1 MEQRL
6 EFDENGK
13 LVARING
20 AITDGKNTTFKKIE
34 GEFLV
39 SADIVNYILAQE
51 YDLAL
56 SIVAEMKKRL
66 NDNSTSVGITSRL
79 INAEDDMLK
88 LSELAKQ
95 YKEEYESVA
104 REKRKLKLDILRF
117 ERAISDFNDSRR
129 FYERKFD
136 FKFKNE
142 E

>member
-51 YDLAL
+51 
-56 SIVAEMKKRL
+56 
-66 NDNSTSVGITSRL
+66 
-79 INAEDDMLK
+79 NAENDMLK
-88 LSELAKQ
+88 LGELAKQ
-95 YKEEYESVA
+95 YKEGYKSAE
-104 REKRKLKLDILRF
+104 REKRKLELDIFRF
-117 ERAISDFNDSRR
+117 ESAISDFNESRF

-136 FKFKNE
+136 FKFKNKE
-142 E
+142 